1 MRNANAAVRRGAVAR
16 AAAVLALVLVAGCSD
31 LLGAAGL
38 TRLDGYW
45 VGRYDADFDFY
56 LDLNDDWRGL
66 YGKAGIARGT
76 GASDLYVDGERSG
89 GEVRFYSTDLSY
101 GDDLVFEGVVTGDD
115 RIDGI
120 AYLDVL
126 PRHVTLYRD

>member
-1 MRNANAAVRRGAVAR
+1 MRTAKAVRRGPVAR

-45 VGRYDADFDFY
+45 VGRYDSDFDFY

-66 YGKAGIARGT
+66 YGRAGILRGD
-76 GASDLYVDGERSG
+76 AYSDMWIDGERNG

-101 GDDLVFEGVVTGDD
+101 GDQLVFEGRVTGSD

-120 AYLDVL
+120 AYLEFL
-126 PRHVTLYRD
+126 PRHVTLRRE